1 MIVRL
6 LRLFFFVS
14 SMWHL
19 FRVILVMLMLYSCVT
34 GKRGYGLSGILSP
47 CSLALSLVTIACRR
61 ADVNINS
68 GAETAVLER
77 YFVDAAGAFFML
89 ACRRIVYK
97 KEKNALHAVIFR
109 KKRRLCYKNFH
120 KPLLSASCTCLPF
133 LGTV

>member
-1 MIVRL
+1 MGVRPLIEVNQNRKTAAIITTVKMIVRL
-6 LRLFFFVS
+6 LRLFFFVC

-34 GKRGYGLSGILSP
+34 GKRGYGLLPILFP

-68 GAETAVLER
+68 GAEIAVLER

-89 ACRRIVYK
+89 A
-97 KEKNALHAVIFR
+97 
-109 KKRRLCYKNFH
+109 
-120 KPLLSASCTCLPF
+120 
-133 LGTV
+133 

>member
-6 LRLFFFVS
+6 LRLFFFVC

-34 GKRGYGLSGILSP
+34 GKRGYGLLPILFP

-68 GAETAVLER
+68 GAEIAVLER
-77 YFVDAAGAFFML
+77 YFVDAAGAFFH
-89 ACRRIVYK
+89 ACMMQ
-97 KEKNALHAVIFR
+97 N
-109 KKRRLCYKNFH
+109 
-120 KPLLSASCTCLPF
+120 CL
-133 LGTV
+133 